1 MYMVL
6 MTVSTVEAL
15 SKRRL
20 RVTLSTGRT
29 LEVDMTDYLD
39 TPGYERLRKAGSFAK
54 ADVAEWGHGVS
65 WPGDIGIPVE
75 ALYRLAREQAGLA
88 WPTHRFNAWMKRH
101 GLSAAQAAKALGLTR
116 RTILY
121 YRTGAKPIPIYIALA
136 CEGWEHR
143 QLKAA

>member
-1 MYMVL
+1 MAL
-6 MTVSTVEAL
+6 MTVTSVDAMP
-15 SKRRL
+15 KARL
-20 RVTLSTGRT
+20 RVNLSTGRVI
-29 LEVDMTDYLD
+29 EVDVAQYLNA
-39 TPGYERLRKAGSFAK
+39 PGYERLRKPASFAK
-54 ADVAEWGHGVS
+54 ADVAEWGHGVC
-65 WPGDIGIPVE
+65 WPGDIAIPVE
-75 ALYRLAREQAGLA
+75 ALYRLAKEQAGQA

-121 YRTGAKPIPIYIALA
+121 YHTGAKPIPIYIALA

>member
-1 MYMVL
+1 MAL
-6 MTVSTVEAL
+6 MAVTSVEPL
-15 SKRRL
+15 PKQRL

-29 LEVDMTDYLD
+29 IEVNVTQYL
-39 TPGYERLRKAGSFAK
+39 TAPGYDPLRKAAFFAG
-54 ADVAEWGHGVS
+54 AEVAEWGHGVR
-65 WPGDIGIPVE
+65 WPGDIAIPVE

-101 GLSAAQAAKALGLTR
+101 RLSAAQAAKALGLTR

-121 YRTGAKPIPIYIALA
+121 YHTGAKPIPIHIALA

>member
-1 MYMVL
+1 MAL
-6 MTVSTVEAL
+6 MTVTSVDAL
-15 SKRRL
+15 PKGRL
-20 RVTLSTGRT
+20 RVKLSTDRVI
-29 LEVDMTDYLD
+29 EVDVTQYLSA
-39 TPGYERLRKAGSFAK
+39 PGYERLRKPVFFNR

-65 WPGDIGIPVE
+65 WPGDIAIPVE
-75 ALYRLAREQAGLA
+75 ALYRLAREQAGQA
-88 WPTHRFNAWMKRH
+88 WPTHRFNAWMKRN

-121 YRTGAKPIPIYIALA
+121 YHTGAKPIPIYIALA

>member
-1 MYMVL
+1 MAL
-6 MTVSTVEAL
+6 MTVTSVEAL
-15 SKRRL
+15 PKGRL
-20 RVTLSTGRT
+20 RVTLSTGRMI
-29 LEVDMTDYLD
+29 EVDVSEYLD
-39 TPGYERLRKAGSFAK
+39 SPGYERLRKAASFAR

-65 WPGDIGIPVE
+65 WPGDIAIPVE

-101 GLSAAQAAKALGLTR
+101 DLSAAQAARALGLTR

-121 YRTGAKPIPIYIALA
+121 YHTGAKPIPTYIALA

>member
-1 MYMVL
+1 
-6 MTVSTVEAL
+6 MTLITVTSVEPL
-15 SKRRL
+15 PKNRL
-20 RVTLSTGRT
+20 RVQLSNGR
-29 LEVDMTDYLD
+29 EVDVNVAGYL
-39 TPGYERLRKAGSFAK
+39 TAPGYERLSKPAFFAR
-54 ADVAEWGHGVS
+54 VTVTEWGHGVS

-75 ALYRLAREQAGLA
+75 ALYRLAKEQAGQA
-88 WPTHRFNAWMKRH
+88 WPTQRFNAWMKRH

-121 YRTGAKPIPIYIALA
+121 YHTGAKPIPIYIALA

>member
-1 MYMVL
+1 MALVTVTAVDVL
-6 MTVSTVEAL
+6 PKS
-15 SKRRL
+15 RL
-20 RVTLSTGRT
+20 RVQLSTGRMF
-29 LEVDMTDYLD
+29 EVDVSEYFDA
-39 TPGYERLRKAGSFAK
+39 PGYARLRKPAFFAK
-54 ADVAEWGHGVS
+54 VTVAEWGHGVS
-65 WPGDIGIPVE
+65 WPGDIAIPVD
-75 ALYRLAREQAGLA
+75 ALYRLSKEQAGKA

-121 YRTGAKPIPIYIALA
+121 YHTGAKPIPIYIALA

>member
-1 MYMVL
+1 MAL
-6 MTVSTVEAL
+6 MTVTSVDAL
-15 SKRRL
+15 PKGRL
-20 RVTLSTGRT
+20 RVKLSTDRVI
-29 LEVDMTDYLD
+29 EVDVTQYLNA
-39 TPGYERLRKAGSFAK
+39 PGYERLRKPGFFAR

-65 WPGDIGIPVE
+65 WPGDIAIPVE

-121 YRTGAKPIPIYIALA
+121 YHTGAKPIPVYIALA
-136 CEGWEHR
+136 CEGWEYR

>member
-1 MYMVL
+1 MAL
-6 MTVSTVEAL
+6 MTVTSVDAL
-15 SKRRL
+15 PKGRL
-20 RVTLSTGRT
+20 RVKLSTGRVI
-29 LEVDMTDYLD
+29 EVDVTQYLNA
-39 TPGYERLRKAGSFAK
+39 PGYEPLRKPVFFSRAG
-54 ADVAEWGHGVS
+54 VAEWGHGVS
-65 WPGDIGIPVE
+65 WPGDIAIPVE

-121 YRTGAKPIPIYIALA
+121 YHTGAKPIPIYIALA

>member
-1 MYMVL
+1 MAL
-6 MTVSTVEAL
+6 MTVAAVEAQP
-15 SKRRL
+15 KARL
-20 RVTLSTGRT
+20 RVRLSTGRT
-29 LEVDMTDYLD
+29 IEVDVSEYLHA
-39 TPGYERLRKAGSFAK
+39 PGYERLRKPAHFAR
-54 ADVAEWGHGVS
+54 ANVAEWGHGVS
-65 WPGDIGIPVE
+65 WPGDTGIPVE
-75 ALYRLAREQAGLA
+75 ALYRLSKEQAGQA

-121 YRTGAKPIPIYIALA
+121 YHTGAKPIPIYIALA

>member
-1 MYMVL
+1 MALV
-6 MTVSTVEAL
+6 TVTSVEPVP
-15 SKRRL
+15 KQRL
-20 RVTLSTGRT
+20 RVKLSTGRII
-29 LEVDMTDYLD
+29 EVDVTQYLNAS
-39 TPGYERLRKAGSFAK
+39 GYERLRKAAFFAR
-54 ADVAEWGHGVS
+54 AEVAEWGHGVR
-65 WPGDIGIPVE
+65 WPGDIAIPVE

-88 WPTHRFNAWMKRH
+88 WPTHHFNAWMKRH

-121 YRTGAKPIPIYIALA
+121 YHTGAKPIPIYIALA

>member
-1 MYMVL
+1 MAL

-15 SKRRL
+15 PKRRL

-29 LEVDMTDYLD
+29 IEVDVTEYLD
-39 TPGYERLRKAGSFAK
+39 TPGYARLRNAGTFARVE
-54 ADVAEWGHGVS
+54 VAEWGHGVS
-65 WPGDIGIPVE
+65 WPGDIAIPVE

-88 WPTHRFNAWMKRH
+88 WPTHLFNAWMKRH

-121 YRTGAKPIPIYIALA
+121 YHTGAKPIPVYIALA

>member
-1 MYMVL
+1 MAL
-6 MTVSTVEAL
+6 ITVTDVEPMPKARLHVRLSNGRTVEVNVAEYL
-15 SKRRL
+15 SA
-20 RVTLSTGRT
+20 
-29 LEVDMTDYLD
+29 
-39 TPGYERLRKAGSFAK
+39 PGYERLAKPAFFAR
-54 ADVAEWGHGVS
+54 ASVAEWGHGVS

-75 ALYRLAREQAGLA
+75 ALYRLAKEQAGQA
-88 WPTHRFNAWMKRH
+88 WPTQRFNAWMKRH

-121 YRTGAKPIPIYIALA
+121 YHTGAKPIPIYIALA

>member
-1 MYMVL
+1 MAL
-6 MTVSTVEAL
+6 RTVTSVEAL
-15 SKRRL
+15 PKGRL
-20 RVTLSTGRT
+20 RVALSTGRMI
-29 LEVDMTDYLD
+29 EVDVSEYLD
-39 TPGYERLRKAGSFAK
+39 SPGYERLRKAASFAR

-65 WPGDIGIPVE
+65 WPGDIAIPVE

-101 GLSAAQAAKALGLTR
+101 DLSAAQAARALGLTR

-121 YRTGAKPIPIYIALA
+121 YHTGAKPIPIYIALA

>member
-1 MYMVL
+1 MAL
-6 MTVSTVEAL
+6 MTVASVDAMP
-15 SKRRL
+15 KARL
-20 RVTLSTGRT
+20 RVKLLTGRVI
-29 LEVDMTDYLD
+29 EVDVTQYLNA
-39 TPGYERLRKAGSFAK
+39 PGYERLRKPAFFAR
-54 ADVAEWGHGVS
+54 ARVAEWGHGVC
-65 WPGDIGIPVE
+65 WPGDIAIPVE
-75 ALYRLAREQAGLA
+75 ALYRLAKEQAGQA

-121 YRTGAKPIPIYIALA
+121 YHTGAKPIPIYIALA